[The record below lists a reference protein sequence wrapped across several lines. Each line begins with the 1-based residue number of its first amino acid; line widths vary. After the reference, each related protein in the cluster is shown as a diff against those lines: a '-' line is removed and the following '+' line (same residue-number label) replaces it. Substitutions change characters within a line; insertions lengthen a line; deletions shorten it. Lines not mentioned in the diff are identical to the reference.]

1 MVDDLVT
8 FFVLLVAAPFI
19 DGIFHHGLQLKR
31 MLSSY
36 RKIFKDC
43 TLRSPQ
49 KGLLLALI
57 ASVMALFLNLAA
69 LDVPPSIFLVLVV
82 SAITWPAFFILG
94 NAILPDGITALMLSM
109 AANLLF
115 AFSFFADF
123 FLSGTE
129 WVSLPARIFLA
140 CAFLSS
146 ALLIGR
152 AAPVSIDP
160 ERLCLIGKSRAILCL
175 TRANLVVL
183 SFYLAIDLV
192 FPELPLW
199 EHLALQCLCAWV
211 LFLFGQISGNLGVV
225 DVPSFFLIGSAFVLL
240 SLLTWH

>member
-1 MVDDLVT
+1 MVDALVK

-19 DGIFHHGLQLKR
+19 DDIFHHGLRLKH
-31 MLSSY
+31 MSSSY
-36 RKIFKDC
+36 RKIFKDWA
-43 TLRSPQ
+43 LRSPQ
-49 KGLLLALI
+49 KGLVLALI
-57 ASVMALFLNLAA
+57 ASIMALFLNLTAI
-69 LDVPPSIFLVLVV
+69 DVPPSLLLVLVV

-94 NAILPDGITALMLSM
+94 NAILPDGITALILSM

-115 AFSFFADF
+115 AFSFFAAI

-129 WVSLPARIFLA
+129 WISFPARIFLA

-152 AAPVSIDP
+152 AAPVGIDP
-160 ERLCLIGKSRAILCL
+160 ERLYLIGKARAILCL

-183 SFYLAIDLV
+183 SFYLALDLV
-192 FPELPLW
+192 FPGLPLW

-211 LFLFGQISGNLGVV
+211 LFVFGQISGNLSTV

-240 SLLTWH
+240 ALLTWH